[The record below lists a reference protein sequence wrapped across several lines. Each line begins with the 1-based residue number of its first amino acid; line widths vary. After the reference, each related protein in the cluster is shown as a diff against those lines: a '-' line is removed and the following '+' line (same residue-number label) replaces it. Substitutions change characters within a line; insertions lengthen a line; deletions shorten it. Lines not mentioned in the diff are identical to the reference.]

1 MGCAANRA
9 PRAYGYLVQN
19 VVAAQGIRQFME
31 TIRQL
36 NTFIINLKRSA
47 TR

>member
-1 MGCAANRA
+1 MGAAANRA
-9 PRAYGYLVQN
+9 PRAYGYLVQS
-19 VVAAQGIRQFME
+19 VVALTGIRQFME

-36 NTFIINLKRSA
+36 NTFIINSKRSA